1 MRFLVEKLIYRKL
14 YKQCLIALTGIAF
27 MVSSTQGMI
36 LCDGRDASISS
47 KEATT
52 FLKEV
57 CSSSKAKCGP
67 CVDTPIPVALAKIS
81 KKPYPVNPTPQVSTT
96 IIPTTVASYDFT
108 KYQFDSELSASVNP
122 CLASLRTI
130 ILLT

>member
-1 MRFLVEKLIYRKL
+1 
-14 YKQCLIALTGIAF
+14 
-27 MVSSTQGMI
+27 MV
-36 LCDGRDASISS
+36 LCDGLDASISS
-47 KEATT
+47 KKATT

-57 CSSSKAKCGP
+57 YLSSKAKCGP

-81 KKPYPVNPTPQVSTT
+81 KKPYPVNSTPQVSTT
-96 IIPTTVASYDFT
+96 IIPTTVASYDCT
-108 KYQFDSELSASVNP
+108 KYQFDSELSASANP

>member
-1 MRFLVEKLIYRKL
+1 
-14 YKQCLIALTGIAF
+14 
-27 MVSSTQGMI
+27 MVSSMQGMV
-36 LCDGRDASISS
+36 LCDGLHASISS

-57 CSSSKAKCGP
+57 YLSSKENCGP

-81 KKPYPVNPTPQVSTT
+81 QKAYPVNRTPQVSTT
-96 IIPTTVASYDFT
+96 IIHATVASYDFT

-130 ILLT
+130 ILLI